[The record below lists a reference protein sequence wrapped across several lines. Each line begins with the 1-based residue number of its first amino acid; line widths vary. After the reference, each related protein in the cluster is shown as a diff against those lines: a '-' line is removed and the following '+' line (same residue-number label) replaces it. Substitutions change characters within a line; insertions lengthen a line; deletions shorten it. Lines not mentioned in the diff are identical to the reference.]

1 MKLEEWIKEVRTSQ
15 FSSFSIERS
24 RLMEIF
30 DLLDEKQKTINLLC
44 LDWADDLAQV
54 QNIALKVGVSQ
65 EDIDGNKYFVPAIPE
80 IVDMIAAKI
89 K

>member
-1 MKLEEWIKEVRTSQ
+1 MKLEEWIKEVREKKNSHIIVEM
-15 FSSFSIERS
+15 SKLI
-24 RLMEIF
+24 EIF
-30 DLLDEKQKTINLLC
+30 DILEQKQKSIDLLC

-54 QNIALKVGVSQ
+54 QNIALKVGISQ